1 VLPGSLRLHGNKRRP
16 AWATSPA
23 RGRGAVGQRRPR
35 GPRRPRLRDV
45 LPVAFG
51 TKRRGLFGANARS
64 GGGVPGGLVAVAGTG
79 CREPRGMSSA
89 RWGGRRASRSR
100 ALTRACRRG
109 PVCLATPNRQGVF
122 LRLRD
127 MPLPAP
133 GTPRHLVHRRRGTA
147 CLPAAVPLLPGSL
160 WLCGNKRC
168 SRANG
173 AASGAPAVLGGGNS
187 LHSARVRRR
196 PTGLLR
202 ADGRRVQSS

>member
-1 VLPGSLRLHGNKRRP
+1 MLPGSLRLHGNKRRP
-16 AWATSPA
+16 AWATSLS
-23 RGRGAVGQRRPR
+23 RGRGAVSQRRPR

-79 CREPRGMSSA
+79 RRGPRGMSSA
-89 RWGGRRASRSR
+89 RWGVGGRRGLARSR
-100 ALTRACRRG
+100 ALAAAGLSVWPRQTDRESSCACGICPFR
-109 PVCLATPNRQGVF
+109 PPAPLATWF
-122 LRLRD
+122 I
-127 MPLPAP
+127 A
-133 GTPRHLVHRRRGTA
+133 TTA
-147 CLPAAVPLLPGSL
+147 SLGRVLLPGSL

-173 AASGAPAVLGGGNS
+173 AASGAPAVLGGGNR